1 MQVTGTVSGVNE
13 QLDSQGNLRH
23 LVTLDGLDGDLL
35 GGLMDRAERY
45 LIAPG
50 HPGPGDGSLEGL
62 TVCQLFFEAST
73 RTQISFELAA
83 RRQGADVVNLVIPTS
98 SAAKGETVLDT
109 LLTIQSM
116 AVDFFVVRHKEA
128 GLMSNIAARLSDRAS
143 LINAGEGQQ
152 SHPTQGLLDVLT
164 IRQHKKDFKNLS
176 IAITGDIRHSRV
188 ARSACQALL
197 ALGVHDL
204 RLIAPENLLPESNE
218 LTHARRYTD
227 FDAGIKDCDV
237 VMMLRL
243 QKERMKSGDIPDLE
257 SYRKRY
263 CLTSRRL
270 KLARGNAIVMH
281 PGPINRGT
289 DMDNEV
295 ADGRQSVV
303 RQQVGNGVAMRMA
316 VLATIAEGKKS

>member
-13 QLDSQGNLRH
+13 QLDRQGNLRH
-23 LVTLDGLDGDLL
+23 LVTLDGLGGEVL

-50 HPGPGDGSLEGL
+50 QPGPGDGSLEGL

-164 IRQHKKDFKNLS
+164 IRQHKKNFNNLS

-188 ARSACQALL
+188 ARSACHALL

-204 RLIAPENLLPESNE
+204 RLIAPENLLPEPNE

-257 SYRKRY
+257 SYRQRY

-270 KLARGNAIVMH
+270 KLARENAIVMH

-289 DMDNEV
+289 DMDNDV
-295 ADGRQSVV
+295 ADGCQSVV

-316 VLATIAEGKKS
+316 VLAAIAEGKKS

>member
-1 MQVTGTVSGVNE
+1 VNE
-13 QLDSQGNLRH
+13 QLDSQGRLRH
-23 LVTLDGLDGDLL
+23 LVTLDGLSGDLL
-35 GGLMDRAERY
+35 TGLMDRAEAY
-45 LIAPG
+45 LLAPG
-50 HPGPGDGSLEGL
+50 NPGPGDGALDGL

-73 RTQISFELAA
+73 RTKISFELAA

-116 AVDFFVVRHKEA
+116 AVDIFVVRHKTV
-128 GLMSNIAARLSDRAS
+128 GLMSNIVAQLGDRAS
-143 LINAGEGQQ
+143 LINAGEGQV

-188 ARSACQALL
+188 ARSAYQALL
-197 ALGVHDL
+197 ALGVGDL
-204 RLIAPENLLPESNE
+204 RLVAPDNLLPESNE
-218 LTHARRYTD
+218 LTHGRRYTD
-227 FDAGIKDCDV
+227 FDAGISDCDV

-243 QKERMKSGDIPDLE
+243 QKERMQSGDIPDLD
-257 SYRKRY
+257 SYRKQY
-263 CLTSRRL
+263 CLTPQRL
-270 KLARGNAIVMH
+270 KLARENAIVMH
-281 PGPINRGT
+281 PGPINRGIE
-289 DMDNEV
+289 MDSEI

-316 VLATIAEGKKS
+316 VLAAITDGKKS